1 MDAFHHSRNSSQGRE
16 QRDDKSQ
23 PLLKIGHYVLGDT
36 LGVGTFGKVKVAKH
50 HITGH
55 KVAVKILNRQKIKS
69 LDVVG
74 KIKREI
80 QFLKLFRHP
89 HIIKLYQVISS
100 PSDIF
105 MVMEYISGGELFD
118 YILNHGKLSER
129 DSRRFFQQ
137 IISGVDYCHRHM
149 IVHRDLKPENLLLDN
164 YGNVKIA
171 DFGLS
176 NMMHDGEFLK
186 TSCGSPNYAAPEV
199 ISGKLYAGPEVDIW
213 SCGIIL
219 YALLC
224 GSLPFDDEHIP
235 TLFKKIKSGYFS
247 IPPHLSPLPSSL
259 VTAMLQVDPMKR
271 ANMDF
276 IKEHEWFKL
285 DLPAYLFPS
294 LDHDG
299 NSLDEEAINEICEKF
314 QVEESDVR
322 IALAAGD
329 MHDQL
334 LVAYQLILDNRRI
347 NAEAKLTPG
356 FIPPPR
362 DRSESLPTSPT
373 GGKSGSTPRR
383 RATVSTGSGS
393 KGSQRRPKWHL
404 GIRSQSRPQD
414 IMTEVYRAMLQLGY
428 EWKII
433 NPFSVR
439 VRARNKANNRWVKIH
454 LQLYQVDS
462 KSYLLDFKSLAT
474 DEEMS
479 SARSSNP
486 SSGRSSPK
494 SSVSSTAP
502 LEIQAG
508 NYSKARFDSSTH
520 HIMEFYEMSSDLIVA
535 LAC

>member
-1 MDAFHHSRNSSQGRE
+1 
-16 QRDDKSQ
+16 
-23 PLLKIGHYVLGDT
+23 
-36 LGVGTFGKVKVAKH
+36 
-50 HITGH
+50 
-55 KVAVKILNRQKIKS
+55 
-69 LDVVG
+69 
-74 KIKREI
+74 
-80 QFLKLFRHP
+80 
-89 HIIKLYQVISS
+89 
-100 PSDIF
+100 
-105 MVMEYISGGELFD
+105 
-118 YILNHGKLSER
+118 
-129 DSRRFFQQ
+129 
-137 IISGVDYCHRHM
+137 
-149 IVHRDLKPENLLLDN
+149 
-164 YGNVKIA
+164 
-171 DFGLS
+171 
-176 NMMHDGEFLK
+176 
-186 TSCGSPNYAAPEV
+186 
-199 ISGKLYAGPEVDIW
+199 
-213 SCGIIL
+213 
-219 YALLC
+219 
-224 GSLPFDDEHIP
+224 
-235 TLFKKIKSGYFS
+235 
-247 IPPHLSPLPSSL
+247 
-259 VTAMLQVDPMKR
+259 MLQVDPMKR